1 MTAFVGN
8 DAGHRHAV
16 VRVTAHDGV
25 NAADAAGHLQVHIHT
40 VMAQQHHHLRT
51 FAAGLIDHGLHVLV
65 LNAELPVGHHVARVG
80 NRRVR
85 KSLADDGAG
94 HTIDF
99 THHIGLEHR
108 VAKVLGLDVLRHEV
122 HLAGKVF
129 VDDFLDALH
138 AQRELPVAGHHIHAQ
153 QLAGVH
159 HVLALRPQAGAR
171 ALPGVTAVQQ
181 QGAGAAG
188 FHALDQRGQMRKAT
202 DLAVAFGGFFVVQK
216 SQCVGL
222 GRARPD
228 LGHLQQMLAH
238 QMRQLTL
245 HVADAHVDAGLTK
258 VNRLEL
264 RVAVGHVQKGHV
276 AEFRYVIQPIGRGG
290 RTGLRKP
297 AHAHAGHGARTHQ
310 LDQFA
315 FGEIHI
321 CSH

>member
-1 MTAFVGN
+1 M
-8 DAGHRHAV
+8 
-16 VRVTAHDGV
+16 
-25 NAADAAGHLQVHIHT
+25 
-40 VMAQQHHHLRT
+40 
-51 FAAGLIDHGLHVLV
+51 
-65 LNAELPVGHHVARVG
+65 NAELPVGHHVARVG

-85 KSLADDGAG
+85 KSLTDDGAS
-94 HTIDF
+94 HAIDF
-99 THHIGLEHR
+99 ANHIGLEHR
-108 VAKVLGLDVLRHEV
+108 VAKVLGFDVLRYKV

-129 VDDFLDALH
+129 VDDFFDALH
-138 AQRELPVAGHHIHAQ
+138 AQRELPVAGHHVHTQ

-159 HVLALRPQAGAR
+159 HVLAFCPQAGAR
-171 ALPGVTAVQQ
+171 ALPGVSAVQQ
-181 QGAGAAG
+181 QSAGPAG
-188 FHALDQRGQMRKAT
+188 FHAFDQRGQVRKAT
-202 DLAVAFGGFFVVQK
+202 HFAVASGGFFKVQK
-216 SQCVGL
+216 GQRVGL
-222 GRARPD
+222 GRAGPD
-228 LGHLQQMLAH
+228 FGCLQQMLAH
-238 QMRQLTL
+238 QMRQVAL

-297 AHAHAGHGARTHQ
+297 AHAHAGHGAGTHQ